1 MEGTQYLTK
10 EDVLKR
16 AQEAIGIPMRD
27 IDRTGRIATGK
38 GAIGNI
44 LEEAKSNTVYADPP
58 RAAGKRALG
67 LQYDRLYDRTRQV
80 F

>member
-44 LEEAKSNTVYADPP
+44 LEESWFGYKPNSESEPTFLKLV
-58 RAAGKRALG
+58 
-67 LQYDRLYDRTRQV
+67 
-80 F
+80 